1 MLKKTDILLRMFGNA
16 VTEKEITIKTL
27 SGNIKN
33 RLIKTITMIYE
44 KKLVN
49 GKVFASNN
57 NGVIE
62 ILTKEEK
69 EKKEWKEKVKAL
81 TLAEFLELKYF

>member
-1 MLKKTDILLRMFGNA
+1 
-16 VTEKEITIKTL
+16 
-27 SGNIKN
+27 
-33 RLIKTITMIYE
+33 MIH
-44 KKLVN
+44 KSLVN